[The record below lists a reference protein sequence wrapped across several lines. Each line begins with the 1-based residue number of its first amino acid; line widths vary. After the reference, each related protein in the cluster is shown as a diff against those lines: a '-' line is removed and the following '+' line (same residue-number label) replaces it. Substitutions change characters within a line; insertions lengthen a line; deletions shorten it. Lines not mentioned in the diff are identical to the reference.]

1 MLKCTMPKWS
11 LLLFTWGAL
20 SFGGPAFAEWPE
32 KPIRLIVPYSP
43 GGGFDTF
50 ARAFAPELEQALGT
64 DIIIDNVPGAG
75 GRRGLQTMLKAK
87 PDGYTITMFNVP
99 GIVIAQVTGKLKAVD
114 LNDIAWI
121 SSVSKANYSLVL
133 SAKSDIGNL
142 NDLCNLGRPAKFSA
156 TGPGSSSHTAAVV
169 LMETASC
176 PFTLVTGYEG
186 STEAALAVIRG
197 EVDAMVTGIDSS
209 SKFVVSGDAKIGL
222 TFSADRMFDDVEA
235 AGEIGDPELESLA
248 QIRMFGAPPETPG
261 DIIKKFSDAFEKAA
275 NSDRLVVWSQSANR
289 PITFLNS
296 EETAKTIETQFGV
309 MEDFAD
315 AFN

>member
-1 MLKCTMPKWS
+1 
-11 LLLFTWGAL
+11 
-20 SFGGPAFAEWPE
+20 
-32 KPIRLIVPYSP
+32 
-43 GGGFDTF
+43 
-50 ARAFAPELEQALGT
+50 
-64 DIIIDNVPGAG
+64 
-75 GRRGLQTMLKAK
+75 
-87 PDGYTITMFNVP
+87 
-99 GIVIAQVTGKLKAVD
+99 
-114 LNDIAWI
+114 
-121 SSVSKANYSLVL
+121 
-133 SAKSDIGNL
+133 
-142 NDLCNLGRPAKFSA
+142 
-156 TGPGSSSHTAAVV
+156 
-169 LMETASC
+169 
-176 PFTLVTGYEG
+176 
-186 STEAALAVIRG
+186 
-197 EVDAMVTGIDSS
+197 MVTGIDSS

-235 AGEIGDPELESLA
+235 AGEIGYPELESLA